1 MKYLLRKRVKI
12 RATLFLLFSLLV
24 VYTTHA
30 DSINLASVGTAANSG
45 QTSSNG
51 TTYAIAPNSVW
62 APAFAGSSW
71 VSFGSTGNTSNPG
84 FYVVANGTT
93 VSFFDVFNVS
103 GTPDGGTLSVMADDS
118 AGVLLNGVALVGEAS
133 TTGNKYVRCSDFGIG
148 CVKPTTFD
156 LPGSDLHTGLNTLE
170 FQVSQRHGSSY
181 GLDYAGSVSDPV
193 ATPEPASV
201 SLMAFGLMM
210 LTGLVYLRKREFGV

>member
-1 MKYLLRKRVKI
+1 MKYVLRYRLTI
-12 RATLFLLFSLLV
+12 RATLFLLFSLLG

-30 DSINLASVGTAANSG
+30 DSIILASVGTAANSQ
-45 QTSSNG
+45 QTNSNG

-118 AGVLLNGVALVGEAS
+118 AGVLLNGVALVGEPS

-156 LPGSDLHTGLNTLE
+156 LPGSDLHTGLNTPE

-193 ATPEPASV
+193 AAPEPASV
-201 SLMAFGLMM
+201 SLMGFGLMM
-210 LTGLVYLRKREFGV
+210 LTGLVYLRKREVGV

>member
-1 MKYLLRKRVKI
+1 MKYALRRRLNI

-30 DSINLASVGTAANSG
+30 DSINLASVGTAANSQ
-45 QTSSNG
+45 QTNSNG
-51 TTYAIAPNSVW
+51 TTYAIAPNSAW
-62 APAFAGSSW
+62 APALAGSSW
-71 VSFGSTGNTSNPG
+71 VSFGLTGNTNAPG
-84 FYVVANGTT
+84 FYVVTNGTV

-103 GTPDGGTLSVMADDS
+103 GTPSGGTLSVMADDS
-118 AGVLLNGVALVGEAS
+118 AGVLLNGVSLMGEAS
-133 TTGNKYVRCSDFGIG
+133 TTGNKYVTCSDFGIG

-170 FQVSQRHGSSY
+170 FQVGQRGGSSY
-181 GLDYAGSVSDPV
+181 GLDYAGSVNDPV

-210 LTGLVYLRKREFGV
+210 LTGLVYLRKREFGA

>member
-1 MKYLLRKRVKI
+1 MKYLLRKRSNI

-45 QTSSNG
+45 QTNSNG

-62 APAFAGSSW
+62 AAAFAGSSW
-71 VSFGSTGNTSNPG
+71 VSFGSTGDTKDPG
-84 FYVVANGTT
+84 FYVVPNGTV

-118 AGVLLNGVALVGEAS
+118 SGVLLNGVSLMGEAS
-133 TTGNKYVRCSDFGIG
+133 ATGNNYVRCSDFGIG
-148 CVKPTTFD
+148 CVNPTTFD

-170 FQVSQRHGSSY
+170 FQVAQRAGSSY
-181 GLDYAGSVSDPV
+181 GLDYAGSVNDPV

-201 SLMAFGLMM
+201 SLMAFGLLM

>member
-1 MKYLLRKRVKI
+1 MESRLRRRFTL
-12 RATLFLLFSLLV
+12 RATLFLLFSPLIIS
-24 VYTTHA
+24 TTHA
-30 DSINLASVGTAANSG
+30 DTISLASVGTEADPH
-45 QTSSNG
+45 QTNTNG
-51 TTYAIAPNSVW
+51 ITIAIAPNGLW
-62 APAFAGSSW
+62 APALPGSSW
-71 VSFGSTGNTSNPG
+71 VSFGLTGNPKDPG
-84 FYVVANGTT
+84 FYVVPNGTV

-118 AGVLLNGVALVGEAS
+118 SGVFLNGVSLMGEAS
-133 TTGNKYVRCSDFGIG
+133 ATGNNYVHCSDSGIG
-148 CVKPTTFD
+148 CLSPTTFD

-170 FQVSQRHGSSY
+170 FQVAQRNGLSY